1 MDKLN
6 KKGFVLAISNQK
18 GGTGKTVT
26 AENLGI
32 GLVRAGK
39 KVLLIDLD
47 PQGSLTASL
56 GIDTPDDLDVT
67 VTTMMEHMINEDE
80 FDPYEAVIHQEEGV
94 DLVPGNIDL
103 SALNVALVNTMSRE
117 QMLRGYI
124 ERIRDDYDIVIID
137 CMPSLGMLT
146 INAVTA
152 ADAVIIPVQPAYL
165 SVRGLQQLLVS
176 IGKIRRRLNPDVKIA
191 GILLTMVDSRTVYAR
206 EIMEILRDGYGDSIG
221 VFDTFIPA
229 SVRAAEIAAEGVS
242 IFKHDPK
249 GKVAKAYE
257 NLTTEILE
265 ILDEGRKEEM
275 TNA

>member
-1 MDKLN
+1 MKEN
-6 KKGFVLAISNQK
+6 KCTVFAVSNQK
-18 GGTGKTVT
+18 GGTSKSVT
-26 AENLGI
+26 AENLGV
-32 GLVRAGK
+32 GLVKAGK

-56 GIDTPDDLDVT
+56 GIEQPDDLPVT
-67 VTTMMEHMINEDE
+67 ISTLMEKVINDE
-80 FDPYEAVIHQEEGV
+80 VFDPFEGIIHNEEGM

-103 SALNVALVNTMSRE
+103 SELDVSLVNIMSRE
-117 QMLRGYI
+117 VILKEYI
-124 ERIRDDYDIVIID
+124 SMVSAAYDVIIID

-146 INAVTA
+146 INAITA
-152 ADAVIIPVQPAYL
+152 ADMVIIPVQPAYL